1 MSNHFK
7 PKRVEPDATPL
18 RVVLFRSRN
27 KDNKG
32 HVAGF
37 QERFESFLTR
47 EDIRP
52 GHDLPLDS
60 DIQRRFRS
68 FVESGKPGELS
79 RMYVSVNARNN
90 RKTMKTLTEVLIDA
104 AFDQASDQGEID
116 MASIGQMVVS
126 RAALPENA
134 AEHHWMLDIDN
145 RDEAVIREICTKLK
159 EISPDLIS
167 YIKSTPNGWH
177 IICDHGFDLR
187 LLGDFVS
194 QVDLKRDGLY
204 LMDVAQKEG

>member
-7 PKRVEPDATPL
+7 PKRVGSDAAPL

-27 KDNKG
+27 KDNKNRIE
-32 HVAGF
+32 GF

-52 GHDLPLDS
+52 GHDLPCDS
-60 DIQRRFRS
+60 GVWWKFRS
-68 FVESGKPGELS
+68 FVDQGRPGELS
-79 RMYVSVNARNN
+79 RMYISVNARDN
-90 RKTMKTLTEVLIDA
+90 RKTMKSLTEILVDA
-104 AFDQASDQGEID
+104 AFDQTSDQGEID
-116 MASIGQMVVS
+116 MASIGRLVVS

-145 RDEAVIREICTKLK
+145 RDEAVVKAISARLEEID
-159 EISPDLIS
+159 PDLIS
-167 YIKSTPNGWH
+167 HMKRTPNGGH

-187 LLGDFVS
+187 RLGDLSGEFS
-194 QVDLKRDGLY
+194 LKRDGL
-204 LMDVAQKEG
+204 